1 MNHSTRTDSG
11 FSRLKP
17 VNTSLIAAWTILLF
31 LRTQDSI
38 SRFPADPGYDLILQ
52 ARQQKGIQAFSI
64 SDWPYFYVIPR
75 AFIDFVT
82 IWPMKFEAVILG
94 SVINFVW
101 IGSAFVIFKTVFS
114 QTRNLVLSAISGT
127 LLVLSPVAMESSLVS
142 YGNVKWP
149 LTVALAC
156 VFCAPLI
163 LRKRFKTVLLA
174 VFLIGMSTPMV
185 IFCVFPIGYW
195 VARKEIS
202 RTMAIAI
209 FVLISITTFMQIFAS
224 GGFSRAAQGWS
235 DSRMFSLDGLG
246 LFWLYGQL
254 GPLMISIATA
264 IIVLAKRIKGE
275 PASSFS
281 LCLTVTSVCILGTS
295 FYLGGIADRYFVAPL
310 VLSSIGFVAIL
321 WTKPM
326 LDRFSIKKVLLAGF
340 FVASLIPT
348 IKWFESGWYLTSGPT
363 WSAEVE
369 KARDFCQNGSAR
381 KAVLRISPSGEAE
394 VDCSLII
401 D

>member
-1 MNHSTRTDSG
+1 LNHSTRTDSG

>member
-1 MNHSTRTDSG
+1 
-11 FSRLKP
+11 
-17 VNTSLIAAWTILLF
+17 
-31 LRTQDSI
+31 
-38 SRFPADPGYDLILQ
+38 
-52 ARQQKGIQAFSI
+52 
-64 SDWPYFYVIPR
+64 
-75 AFIDFVT
+75 
-82 IWPMKFEAVILG
+82 
-94 SVINFVW
+94 
-101 IGSAFVIFKTVFS
+101 
-114 QTRNLVLSAISGT
+114 
-127 LLVLSPVAMESSLVS
+127 
-142 YGNVKWP
+142 
-149 LTVALAC
+149 
-156 VFCAPLI
+156 
-163 LRKRFKTVLLA
+163 
-174 VFLIGMSTPMV
+174 MSTPMV

>member
-1 MNHSTRTDSG
+1 
-11 FSRLKP
+11 